1 MNNFVLILYTM
12 PDHSRRNRHNRH
24 SRRQLRGG
32 ADVPATGVTGYVTPN
47 VAGLTS
53 FSGGAGC
60 SRVGGSALSDIAIP
74 AVFIAANQFIGRKR
88 SMGKSTKKRRGSRR
102 VRFSRRRR

>member
-1 MNNFVLILYTM
+1 MNNYVCLLYTM
-12 PDHSRRNRHNRH
+12 PDHSHSRRRNRH

-32 ADVPATGVTGYVTPN
+32 AGAPIGVTGYVTPQ

-60 SRVGGSALSDIAIP
+60 SKVGGSALADIAIP
-74 AVFIAANQFIGRKR
+74 AVFIAANNFVGRKR
-88 SMGKSTKKRRGSRR
+88 GVGKSMKRRRGSRR